1 MYLYQQKSSK
11 WNFTPLVEVKTH
23 LVEGLVDIGAS
34 MSIIVLKVLYELGIH
49 HKFSMGQINNEN
61 HAKFVHS

>member
-1 MYLYQQKSSK
+1 
-11 WNFTPLVEVKTH
+11 LVEVKTH